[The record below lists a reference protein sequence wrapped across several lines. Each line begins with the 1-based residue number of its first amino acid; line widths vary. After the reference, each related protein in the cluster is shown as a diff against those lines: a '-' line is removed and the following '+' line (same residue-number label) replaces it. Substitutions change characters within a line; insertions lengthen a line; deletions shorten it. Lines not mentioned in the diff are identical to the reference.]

1 MVSVQ
6 NLDVAYGRVPA
17 LHDVSVEI
25 PHRAIVAV
33 LGPNGAGKSTLL
45 KTISGIVR
53 PRRGRVV
60 ADGEDIT
67 HADPAAIVRRGIVH
81 CPEGRHVFPEF
92 TVEEN
97 LRVGAYAR
105 GDLDAMDSVLE
116 MFPVLRERLRQ
127 LAGTLSGGEQQ
138 MLAIGRALM
147 ARPRVL
153 LLDEPSL
160 GLAPLLV
167 ERIFEGIVRLRDDGM
182 TIALVEQNAALAL
195 AVANRAYLLVA
206 GRLRF
211 AGEASAL
218 AGSEL
223 LHTAYLGGT

>member
-17 LHDVSVEI
+17 LHDVNVEI
-25 PHRAIVAV
+25 PEHAIVAV

-53 PRRGRVV
+53 PRRGRIV

-67 HADPAAIVRRGIVH
+67 RSDPAAIVRRGIVH

-97 LRVGAYAR
+97 LRAGAYAR
-105 GDLDAMDSVLE
+105 GDLGAMDSVLE

-167 ERIFEGIVRLRDDGM
+167 ERIFAAIVRLRDDGM

-195 AVANRAYLLVA
+195 AVADRAYLLVA
-206 GRLRF
+206 GRIRF

-223 LHTAYLGGT
+223 LHNAYLGGT

>member
-25 PHRAIVAV
+25 PDRAIVAV

-60 ADGEDIT
+60 ADGEDVT

-105 GDLDAMDSVLE
+105 GDLDAMDAVLE

-167 ERIFEGIVRLRDDGM
+167 ERIFAAIVRLRDDGM

-195 AVANRAYLLVA
+195 AVADRAYLLVA

>member
-17 LHDVSVEI
+17 LHDVHVEI
-25 PHRAIVAV
+25 PHRSIVAV

-53 PRRGRVV
+53 PRRGRIV
-60 ADGEDIT
+60 ADGENVT

-97 LRVGAYAR
+97 LRVGAYTR

-167 ERIFEGIVRLRDDGM
+167 EQIFATIVRLRDDGM

-195 AVANRAYLLVA
+195 AVADRAYLLVA
-206 GRLRF
+206 GRIRF
-211 AGEASAL
+211 AGEASEL
-218 AGSEL
+218 AASEL

>member
-1 MVSVQ
+1 MVIVE

-17 LHDVSVEI
+17 LHDVNVEI

-67 HADPAAIVRRGIVH
+67 RADPAAIVRRGIVH

-105 GDLDAMDSVLE
+105 GDLGAMDSVLE

-167 ERIFEGIVRLRDDGM
+167 ERIFAAIVRLRDDGM

-195 AVANRAYLLVA
+195 AVADRAYLLVA

>member
-6 NLDVAYGRVPA
+6 YLDVAYGRVPA
-17 LHDVSVEI
+17 LHDVHVEI
-25 PHRAIVAV
+25 PHRTIVAV

-53 PRRGRVV
+53 PRRGRIV
-60 ADGEDIT
+60 ADGEDVT

-97 LRVGAYAR
+97 LRVGAYTR
-105 GDLDAMDSVLE
+105 GDLAAMDSVLE

-167 ERIFEGIVRLRDDGM
+167 ERIFAAIARLRDDGM

-195 AVANRAYLLVA
+195 AVADRAYLLVA
-206 GRLRF
+206 GRIRF

>member
-17 LHDVSVEI
+17 LHDVNVEI

-53 PRRGRVV
+53 PRRGRII
-60 ADGEDIT
+60 ANGEDVT
-67 HADPAAIVRRGIVH
+67 HADPAAIVRSGIVH

-97 LRVGAYAR
+97 LRVGAYTR

-167 ERIFEGIVRLRDDGM
+167 ERIFAAIVRLRDDGM

-195 AVANRAYLLVA
+195 AVADRAYLLVA
-206 GRLRF
+206 GRIRF

-218 AGSEL
+218 AGSQL

>member
-1 MVSVQ
+1 MVSAQ

-60 ADGEDIT
+60 ADGEDVT
-67 HADPAAIVRRGIVH
+67 RADPAAIVRRGIVH

-138 MLAIGRALM
+138 M
-147 ARPRVL
+147 
-153 LLDEPSL
+153 
-160 GLAPLLV
+160 
-167 ERIFEGIVRLRDDGM
+167 
-182 TIALVEQNAALAL
+182 
-195 AVANRAYLLVA
+195 
-206 GRLRF
+206 
-211 AGEASAL
+211 
-218 AGSEL
+218 
-223 LHTAYLGGT
+223 

>member
-1 MVSVQ
+1 MVSAQ

-17 LHDVSVEI
+17 LQDVSVEI

-53 PRRGRVV
+53 PRRGRVI
-60 ADGEDIT
+60 ADGEDVT

-105 GDLDAMDSVLE
+105 GDLDAMDAVLE

-167 ERIFEGIVRLRDDGM
+167 ERIFEAIVRLRDDGM

-195 AVANRAYLLVA
+195 AVADRAYLLVA

>member
-25 PHRAIVAV
+25 PDRAIIAV

-60 ADGEDIT
+60 ADGEDVT

-116 MFPVLRERLRQ
+116 MFPVLRERSRQ

-167 ERIFEGIVRLRDDGM
+167 ERIFAAIVRLRDDGM

-195 AVANRAYLLVA
+195 AVADRAYLLVA